1 MLEIKN
7 LSKQFDQHK
16 AVNTVSLN
24 IKQGELFVLL
34 GPSGCGKTTLLRL
47 IGGIETADSGDILLE
62 GERIDHKP
70 PHKRSIHTVFQ
81 NYALFPHL
89 NVWDN
94 IAFGPKVQK
103 IPKQKITELVDEA
116 LNIVRMTSFSKKMPN
131 QLSGGQKQ
139 RVALARALVNRPQI
153 LLLDEPFSALDQK
166 LRVEMQKE
174 LISLQRH
181 LNITFIFVTHDQEEA
196 MGMSDRICIMN
207 NGEIQQIGSGEELYR
222 NPSNRF
228 VAEFFGHSN
237 SLTTKIISRD
247 EKHFKLSLSAADGL
261 EIVLPSHLVKMEP
274 VNDTTEKNLNN
285 VKQNTNFNLLIRP
298 ENLLLTKQKKGDQ
311 SQLPIVIQKI
321 LFKGQITETL
331 CALGSGDKTCII
343 QVVSPSNESISFKE
357 GDSAFLELQSGVWL
371 FAQETTAL

>member
-47 IGGIETADSGDILLE
+47 IGGIETADSGEILLE

-89 NVWDN
+89 SVWDN

-103 IPKQKITELVDEA
+103 IPKQKITELVNEA

-207 NGEIQQIGSGEELYR
+207 NGEVQQIGSGEELYR

-247 EKHFKLSLSAADGL
+247 EKHFKLSLLAVDGL
-261 EIVLPSHLVKMEP
+261 EFDLPTSLVKME
-274 VNDTTEKNLNN
+274 TTNEGSNKTLSIPN
-285 VKQNTNFNLLIRP
+285 QNANFNLLIRP
-298 ENLLLTKQKKGDQ
+298 ENLLLTTQKKNDQ

-321 LFKGQITETL
+321 LFKGQTTEIL
-331 CALGSGDKTCII
+331 CAIGGGTKESII
-343 QVVSPSNESISFKE
+343 QVVSPSKESLQIRE
-357 GDSAFLELQSGVWL
+357 GDRAFLEIQSTVWL
-371 FAQETTAL
+371 FAQETKTL